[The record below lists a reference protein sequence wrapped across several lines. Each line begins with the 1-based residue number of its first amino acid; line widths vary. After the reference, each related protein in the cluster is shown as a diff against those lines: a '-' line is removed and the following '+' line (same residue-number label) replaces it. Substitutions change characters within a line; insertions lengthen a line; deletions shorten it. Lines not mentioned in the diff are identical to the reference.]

1 MNPRMGAS
9 EKTEARD
16 SAETGER
23 VWNGATQHGIRPSVL
38 AKGGAGLISF
48 LKPSGE
54 GITDHQGH
62 PWPSWKVSP
71 TLLQADR
78 VT

>member
-1 MNPRMGAS
+1 MKPPMGVS

-48 LKPSGE
+48 LKP
-54 GITDHQGH
+54 
-62 PWPSWKVSP
+62 
-71 TLLQADR
+71 R
-78 VT
+78 VTFSTFIQIIQPVPEAAS